1 MKRRRVPK
9 LNGMSRITKISQSI
23 LHFALFGI
31 LVFVFSGCAAM
42 NDDHDVININDKFQS
57 LTFTED
63 LQNTYFKKGKHGVRL
78 CTEPDPDEAQT
89 FTYGISDTAPKIGD
103 LQLEDAT
110 GGLALGGRNPE
121 VLIAR
126 ELLFR
131 ACELSL
137 NVDANYDQMRSIY
150 TEFLTAVKEIAKY
163 QRGNGSAPA
172 ASAVV
177 PIGGDTASD
186 VNTETS
192 DSDSESTSDDDDS
205 DNKAHSKK
213 THS

>member
-1 MKRRRVPK
+1 MKRRCLPK
-9 LNGMSRITKISQSI
+9 VIGMSRITKISLSL
-23 LHFALFGI
+23 LHFVLFGMI
-31 LVFVFSGCAAM
+31 TFVFSGCAAM

-63 LQNTYFKKGKHGVRL
+63 LQNTYFKKGKHGIRI

-103 LQLEDAT
+103 VQLEDAT

-150 TEFLTAVKEIAKY
+150 TEFLTAVKEISKY

-177 PIGGDTASD
+177 PIGGDTTSD
-186 VNTETS
+186 VNTESS
-192 DSDSESTSDDDDS
+192 DSDSDSTSDDDDS
-205 DNKAHSKK
+205 DDKSRTKKRHS
-213 THS
+213 